1 MTLLKELCLLNYS
14 FHPDLREPPADNQRI
29 NTQDNQVFPIN
40 LKNLL

>member
-14 FHPDLREPPADNQRI
+14 FHLDLQEPPADNQGI
-29 NTQDNQVFPIN
+29 NTQDNQVFLTN

>member
-14 FHPDLREPPADNQRI
+14 FHLDLREPPADNQRI
-29 NTQDNQVFPIN
+29 NAQDNQVFPIN